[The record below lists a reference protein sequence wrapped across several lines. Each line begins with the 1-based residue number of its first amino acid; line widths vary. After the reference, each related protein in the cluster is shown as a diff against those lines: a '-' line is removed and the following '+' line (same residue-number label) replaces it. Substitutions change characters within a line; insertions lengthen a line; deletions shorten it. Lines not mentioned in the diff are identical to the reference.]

1 MMIAFF
7 RFYVFLV
14 LCFFL
19 VLSSPARAN
28 FMVYPMSALLPSG
41 ESTVLR
47 IYSKKNDIQYIR
59 LSVKKVMNPAT
70 RLEHEVPVKS
80 WEADSLIASPQKII
94 LPAGSSKAVRLNLIS
109 SPAAE
114 TLYRVYFESVNAD
127 GSLAAGKKIQGAP
140 EMKVSL
146 NIAYAALIR
155 VLPETVINSLQVVKS
170 GDRSIKIKNAGNVR
184 AAVTGLAFCKKN
196 EMSNDCQK
204 INYRRYIYPQQES
217 ESSFS
222 YQDGYHWALINIL
235 GENDKEE
242 RIALPIE

>member
-1 MMIAFF
+1 
-7 RFYVFLV
+7 
-14 LCFFL
+14 
-19 VLSSPARAN
+19 
-28 FMVYPMSALLPSG
+28 MVYPMSAILPHG

-47 IYSKKNDIQYIR
+47 VYSKKNDIQYIR

-70 RLEHEVPVKS
+70 RQEHEVPVKS

-109 SPAAE
+109 SPATE

-127 GSLAAGKKIQGAP
+127 GSLAAGEKIQGKP
-140 EMKVSL
+140 EVNVSL

-170 GDRSIKIKNAGNVR
+170 GERSINIKNAGNVR

-204 INYRRYIYPQQES
+204 INYRRYLYPQQES
-217 ESSFS
+217 ESRFS
-222 YQDGYHWALINIL
+222 YEDGYHWVLINTL
-235 GENDKEE
+235 GENDKED
-242 RIALPIE
+242 RIALPIG